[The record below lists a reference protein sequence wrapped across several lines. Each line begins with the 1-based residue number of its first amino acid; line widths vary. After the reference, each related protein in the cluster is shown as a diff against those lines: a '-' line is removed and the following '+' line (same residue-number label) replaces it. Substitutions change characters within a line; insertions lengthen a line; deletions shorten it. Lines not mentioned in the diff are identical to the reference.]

1 MSSKVEK
8 PIYNQL
14 TITEIKSRTRQA
26 TEVTDIPPRKY
37 SEWTENSR
45 IEGFN
50 TVYLEMDR
58 LAEQLCKGGQRRPER
73 GCRGGCMGGCTS
85 GEAGKVGLWLQ
96 YRLREA
102 NHELIHMVRLE
113 M

>member
-14 TITEIKSRTRQA
+14 TITEIKSRTRPG

-37 SEWTENSR
+37 GEWTENSR
-45 IEGFN
+45 IEAFN

-58 LAEQLCKGGQRRPER
+58 LAEQLRGMQRRPEAAAGAAAWAAAR
-73 GCRGGCMGGCTS
+73 AARRVKWDCGCNTDPV
-85 GEAGKVGLWLQ
+85 KPTT
-96 YRLREA
+96 
-102 NHELIHMVRLE
+102 N
-113 M
+113 